1 MTAGN
6 AMAIS
11 GRTGTKYQFLIVPR
25 TTTFAAKPGVFVMAR
40 SKGGEKYEF
49 CFVGETADLSKRP
62 LSPEKQSCFNRFGVD
77 HIFVL
82 EEFNADKRRQVV
94 RDIVEAHAPPCNGP

>member
-6 AMAIS
+6 AMALS
-11 GRTGTKYQFLIVPR
+11 GRSGIKYEFLIVPR
-25 TTTFAAKPGVFVMAR
+25 NTTFNAKPGVYVMAR
-40 SKGGEKYEF
+40 AKGGERYDF
-49 CFVGETADLSKRP
+49 FFVGETDDLSRRP
-62 LSPEKQSCFNRFGVD
+62 LSADKQPCFNRFGVD

-94 RDIVEAHAPPCNGP
+94 QDIVQAHAPPCNAP